1 MHNLYKENQKIILL
15 RDIKEEI
22 NTVKSILFK
31 LIYKFKAIQIHQ
43 DMLELYKII
52 LQLIQESK
60 HAWIW

>member
-31 LIYKFKAIQIHQ
+31 LIYEFKAIQIRQ